1 MRKGRATGQ
10 RYSVAIR
17 SIIRFPDP
25 RLRRKAEPIA
35 EIDGEVR
42 ALANDL
48 TDTMHAAPGIGI
60 TAPHVG
66 VLRRLVVIQLEGDA
80 IPHISINPE
89 IVWFSSEMIRH
100 MEGSVSM
107 PGVNDEIERHARVR
121 VRYRGLDNLEQEEE
135 TEGLMAVCFQHEIDQ
150 LDGIFWIDRLSK
162 LKRDRLI
169 KRFDKLQ
176 RAKA

>member
-1 MRKGRATGQ
+1 MAVRP
-10 RYSVAIR
+10 
-17 SIIRFPDP
+17 IIRFPDP
-25 RLRRKAEPIA
+25 RLRQKAKPIVG
-35 EIDGEVR
+35 IDEEVR
-42 ALANDL
+42 ALAKDL

-66 VLRRLVVIQLEGDA
+66 VLRRLVVIQLEGEA
-80 IPHISINPE
+80 LPHISINPE
-89 IVWFSSEMIRH
+89 IVWSSPERIRH

-107 PGVNDEIERHARVR
+107 PGVNDEVERHARVR
-121 VRYRGLDNLEQEEE
+121 VRYRGLDGLEHEEE
-135 TEGLMAVCFQHEIDQ
+135 AEGLMAVCFQHEIDQ

>member
-1 MRKGRATGQ
+1 MALRP
-10 RYSVAIR
+10 
-17 SIIRFPDP
+17 IIRFPDP
-25 RLRRKAEPIA
+25 RLRLKAEPIVN
-35 EIDGEVR
+35 IDDEVL
-42 ALANDL
+42 ALARDL
-48 TDTMHAAPGIGI
+48 TEVMHAAPGIGI

-80 IPHISINPE
+80 KPHISINPE
-89 IVWFSSEMIRH
+89 IVWSSPERIRH

-107 PGVNDEIERHARVR
+107 PGVNDEVERHARVR
-121 VRYRGLDNLEQEEE
+121 VRYRGLDGLEHEEE
-135 TEGLMAVCFQHEIDQ
+135 AEGLMAVCFQHEIDQ

>member
-1 MRKGRATGQ
+1 MAVRP
-10 RYSVAIR
+10 
-17 SIIRFPDP
+17 IIRFPDP
-25 RLRRKAEPIA
+25 SLRHKAKPIVD
-35 EIDGEVR
+35 IDEEVL
-42 ALANDL
+42 ALAKDL

-66 VLRRLVVIQLEGDA
+66 VLRRLVVIQLESQTQA
-80 IPHISINPE
+80 HVSINPE
-89 IVWFSSEMIRH
+89 IVWSSLEMIRH

-107 PGVNDEIERHARVR
+107 PGVNDEVERHARVR
-121 VRYRGLDNLEQEEE
+121 VRYRDLDDREHEEE
-135 TEGLMAVCFQHEIDQ
+135 AEGLMAVCFQHEIDQ

-176 RAKA
+176 RTKA

>member
-1 MRKGRATGQ
+1 
-10 RYSVAIR
+10 VAVR
-17 SIIRFPDP
+17 PIIRFPDP
-25 RLRRKAEPIA
+25 RLRQKAEPILD
-35 EIDGEVR
+35 IDEEVR
-42 ALANDL
+42 ALAEDL
-48 TDTMHAAPGIGI
+48 TETMHAAPGIGI

-66 VLRRLVVIQLEGDA
+66 VLRQLVVIQLGGEA
-80 IPHISINPE
+80 LPHISINPE
-89 IVWFSSEMIRH
+89 IVWSSPERIRH

-107 PGVNDEIERHARVR
+107 PGVNDEVERHARVR
-121 VRYRGLDNLEQEEE
+121 VRYRGLDGMEHEEE
-135 TEGLMAVCFQHEIDQ
+135 AEGLMAVCFQHEIDQ